1 MKSYKVDFDP
11 THTGYLQT
19 QLWHISILQLAESPP
34 HPGPGKRECTA
45 FVLLTMNHPSPPLH
59 LLLFV
64 LFPCS
69 RCFNESLSL
78 LSFEAL
84 SQAINIQQKLIKKV
98 AFVHRRS
105 FQNNAHQH
113 SKSTFFTFWNN
124 FQSCDILFALADV
137 ATSQYLTVL
146 WVLWPLFVGKM
157 VLIWVILR
165 IEITPECPQFPSRC
179 TKRYVSPQFLQWKKN
194 VSCWQ
199 SSVISRSILWH
210 KLHCFLNTIRWE
222 CLWSWLFL
230 TFRKVFFSHR
240 YWGWYLHIEYNQK
253 QTGSEQ

>member
-1 MKSYKVDFDP
+1 MSWMKSYKVDFDP

-78 LSFEAL
+78 LCFEAL

-113 SKSTFFTFWNN
+113 SKSTFFN
-124 FQSCDILFALADV
+124 FLKQFSIMWHFVCTCRCSNFTRRHCALSALAFICGKDGPHLTHSENWNHSRVPTIPIKVHQKVRV
-137 ATSQYLTVL
+137 ASVSPVEKKCLMLTVISDFSFH
-146 WVLWPLFVGKM
+146 FVA
-157 VLIWVILR
+157 
-165 IEITPECPQFPSRC
+165 
-179 TKRYVSPQFLQWKKN
+179 
-194 VSCWQ
+194 
-199 SSVISRSILWH
+199 
-210 KLHCFLNTIRWE
+210 
-222 CLWSWLFL
+222 
-230 TFRKVFFSHR
+230 
-240 YWGWYLHIEYNQK
+240 HIALLP
-253 QTGSEQ
+253 